1 MIARAIRT
9 AKRLASVAV
18 SANCHEGSPKRRCI
32 SRPTHSE
39 SSLGSISVIPR
50 GACAAIARRVGS
62 GAWPV
67 IAPVSPRQKS
77 TYSYAALARGDATGA
92 LHGVPFTAKD
102 PLAVAGMRAPNGS
115 KLLAENVSDADCAP
129 VRRLRA
135 AGAILLGKTNV
146 SEFAMWWDSVNELF
160 GATANPHD
168 LSRTAGGSS
177 GGEAAAL
184 ASGMSALGLGSDLG
198 GSIRNPCHF
207 VGLFGLKPG
216 RDTVPFAAHAPLP
229 EAPGIRM
236 MGVVGPMARFAADLA
251 LALDALATPRLAAAQ
266 RPSRIAVFEE
276 DGLQPVSRD
285 CRAAVQRVA
294 AALADAG
301 HATVEAAPPNAGEVR
316 GAFDT
321 ILATEIASTLPA
333 VVGDRGS
340 ELSPYLQAM
349 FADAGH
355 FAPDWGTYFDASAR
369 LARYELEADEWLV
382 RHPVALCP
390 SAPEVAPPLRGA
402 WSAEIDGVPTRPGGK
417 LTLATY
423 ASALGLPAVCVPVMR
438 AEASGLPVG
447 VQLIGARGSER
458 TLLALAGELES
469 SLGGWLRPV

>member
-1 MIARAIRT
+1 LTDLIERSATWMARAVRE
-9 AKRLASVAV
+9 REV
-18 SANCHEGSPKRRCI
+18 SALELFEAHAAQIAERDPAINALVLPRLDEAREEAVAADEAVARDV
-32 SRPTHSE
+32 E
-39 SSLGSISVIPR
+39 LGP
-50 GACAAIARRVGS
+50 
-62 GAWPV
+62 
-67 IAPVSPRQKS
+67 
-77 TYSYAALARGDATGA
+77 
-92 LHGVPFTAKD
+92 LHGIPFTAKD

-115 KLLAENVSDADCAP
+115 KLLADHVSEADCAP
-129 VRRLRA
+129 VARMRA

-168 LSRTAGGSS
+168 PTRTAGGSS

-184 ASGMSALGLGSDLG
+184 ASEMSPLGLGSDLG

-207 VGLFGLKPG
+207 TGVFGLKPG
-216 RDTVPFAAHAPLP
+216 RDTVPFAEHAPLP
-229 EAPGIRM
+229 AGPGIRL
-236 MGVVGPMARFAADLA
+236 MGVVGPMARLAADLD
-251 LALDALATPRLAAAQ
+251 LGLDVLATPRLAPAQ
-266 RPSRIAVFEE
+266 RPSRVAVFEE

-285 CRAAVQRVA
+285 CRAAVRRTA
-294 AALADAG
+294 AALTDAG
-301 HATVEAAPPNAGEVR
+301 YATVEAAPPNAGEVR
-316 GAFDT
+316 GAFDL
-321 ILATEIASTLPA
+321 ILGTEVASALPA
-333 VVGDRGS
+333 VVGDRGA

-349 FADAGH
+349 FAEAGG
-355 FAPDWGTYFDASAR
+355 FAPDWALYLDASKR
-369 LARYELEADEWLV
+369 LARCEIEADEWLA

-438 AEASGLPVG
+438 AAGSGLPVG

-458 TLLALAGELES
+458 TLLALAAELES
-469 SLGGWLRPV
+469 ALGGWLRPA

>member
-1 MIARAIRT
+1 MTDLIEQSATWMARAVRE
-9 AKRLASVAV
+9 REV
-18 SANCHEGSPKRRCI
+18 SAVELLDAH
-32 SRPTHSE
+32 
-39 SSLGSISVIPR
+39 
-50 GACAAIARRVGS
+50 AARIAERD
-62 GAWPV
+62 PV
-67 IAPVSPRQKS
+67 INALVLPRLEAAREEAAAAD
-77 TYSYAALARGDATGA
+77 AALARGDAPGA

-102 PLAVAGMRAPNGS
+102 PLAVAGMPAPNGS
-115 KLLAENVSDADCAP
+115 KLLAGHVSDADCAP
-129 VRRLRA
+129 VARMRV

-146 SEFAMWWDSVNELF
+146 SEFSMWWDSANELF

-168 LSRTAGGSS
+168 SSRTAGGSS

-184 ASGMSALGLGSDLG
+184 ASGMSPLGLGSDLG

-207 VGLFGLKPG
+207 VGVFGLKPG
-216 RDTVPFAAHAPLP
+216 RDTVPFADHKPLP
-229 EAPGIRM
+229 AGPGIRL
-236 MGVVGPMARFAADLA
+236 MGVVGPMARWAEDLE
-251 LALDALATPRLAAAQ
+251 LGLDVLATAPLAPAE
-266 RPSRIAVFEE
+266 RPSQVAVFEE

-285 CRAAVQRVA
+285 CRAAVRRAA

-301 HATVEAAPPNAGEVR
+301 YATVEATPPNVAEVR
-316 GAFDT
+316 GAFDV
-321 ILATEIASTLPA
+321 ILGTEVATALPA

-349 FADAGH
+349 FAEQSG
-355 FAPDWGTYFDASAR
+355 FAPDWGSYFDASAR
-369 LARYELEADEWLV
+369 LARCEIEADEWLV

-390 SAPEVAPPLRGA
+390 PAPEVATPLRGA

-438 AEASGLPVG
+438 AEGSGLPVG

-458 TLLALAGELES
+458 SLLALAAELES
-469 SLGGWLRPV
+469 LLGGWLRPADAGCPSGSGGAAGS